1 MWSISE
7 SLKRY
12 FHHACC
18 LFSFSLTNCLE
29 KLWHLITCMKKLDES
44 LILPQKCV
52 RIISKVWSAA
62 GDSCKG
68 GSAERFWCWTVYP
81 GQ

>member
-12 FHHACC
+12 FHHVCC
-18 LFSFSLTNCLE
+18 LFTFSLANCVK
-29 KLWHLITCMKKLDES
+29 KLWHLITFMKKLDEI

-52 RIISKVWSAA
+52 RIISKVWNVA

-68 GSAERFWCWTVYP
+68 GSSGKFW
-81 GQ
+81 